1 MFNRVNVQVKICGI
15 TQPQQGVKIMAMGAN
30 HLGFICVP
38 QSPRYI
44 APVGIAAVVEAL
56 AVAGYSSAST
66 IGVFANATPETIVAT
81 VEESGLTGIQLHGAE
96 PPALC
101 QQLRQCFPHHT
112 LIKALRVKEA
122 ATLATAQA
130 YAPWVDALLLDAYHP
145 DQLGGTGH
153 TLDWDTLRDF
163 RPACPWWLA
172 GGLNPDNVATALAL
186 TQPDGIDLSSGV
198 EVRPGVKDL
207 ARVQQLFTQLA
218 TATDAPA

>member
-1 MFNRVNVQVKICGI
+1 MFNRVNIQVKICGI
-15 TQPQQGVKIMAMGAN
+15 TQPQQGVEIAALGAN

-38 QSPRYI
+38 QSPRYL
-44 APVGIAAVVEAL
+44 APAGIAAVVRAL
-56 AVAGYSSAST
+56 AAAGYPSTNT
-66 IGVFANATPETIVAT
+66 IGVFANATPDAIAAT
-81 VEESGLTGIQLHGAE
+81 VEASGLTGIQLHGAE

-101 QQLRQCFPHHT
+101 QHIRQRFPHTT
-112 LIKALRVKEA
+112 LIKALRVKDA

-153 TLDWDTLRDF
+153 TLDWEALRGF
-163 RPACPWWLA
+163 RPPCPWWLA

-198 EVRPGVKDL
+198 EVHPGVKDL
-207 ARVQQLFTQLA
+207 ARVQELFTRLA
-218 TATDAPA
+218 AAAAPA